1 MTRAEETALIFKIKE
16 GDKNLF
22 RQVVD
27 SHGGMIFSVL
37 YRMTG
42 SREDA
47 EDLAQETFVKAYF
60 SLGQFRGDSS
70 ISTWLYSIAYRLAVS
85 SLRKKKLTVN
95 REKFSEEELRQSASL
110 LESGEDTEMK
120 ELREKQYEA
129 LEKAV
134 AELEPQDRFLIAAFY
149 EQGRSIADLAG
160 ITGLTPANV
169 KVKLYRCRNRLAGKV
184 KGNKETDR

>member
-85 SLRKKKLTVN
+85 SLRKKRLTVN

-169 KVKLYRCRNRLAGKV
+169 KVKLYRCRNRLARMLK
-184 KGNKETDR
+184 TDKDLEK

>member
-16 GDKNLF
+16 GDKDLF

-27 SHGGMIFSVL
+27 SNSGMIFSVL

-60 SLGQFRGDSS
+60 SLGKFRGDSS

-85 SLRKKKLTVN
+85 SLRKKRLTVT
-95 REKFSEEELRQSASL
+95 REKFTDEELRQSSLL
-110 LESGEDTEMK
+110 LESGDDTEMK
-120 ELREKQYEA
+120 ELHEKQYEA
-129 LEKAV
+129 LEKAI

-149 EQGRSIADLAG
+149 EQDRSIADLAG
-160 ITGLTPANV
+160 ITGLSPANV
-169 KVKLYRCRNRLAGKV
+169 KVKLYRCRNRLASKL
-184 KGNKETDR
+184 KDNKTTDR

>member
-1 MTRAEETALIFKIKE
+1 MTQAEETALIFKIKE

-85 SLRKKKLTVN
+85 SLRKRRLTVN
-95 REKFSEEELRQSASL
+95 RGKFSEEELRKSSSL
-110 LESGEDTEMK
+110 LESGDDTEMK

-129 LEKAV
+129 LGKAV
-134 AELEPQDRFLIAAFY
+134 TELEPQDRFLIAAFY
-149 EQGRSIADLAG
+149 EQGRSIADLAA
-160 ITGLTPANV
+160 ITG
-169 KVKLYRCRNRLAGKV
+169 
-184 KGNKETDR
+184 